1 MPQSNDE
8 GGRARNTGPL
18 GAAKAVFW
26 AFFGVRRKGDH
37 ERDLASLTPVQVI
50 LTGIIAAALFV
61 AGLVPLVTWITA

>member
-1 MPQSNDE
+1 MSHPDEE
-8 GGRARNTGPL
+8 GGAARNAGPL

-61 AGLVPLVTWITA
+61 AGLVLLVTWITA